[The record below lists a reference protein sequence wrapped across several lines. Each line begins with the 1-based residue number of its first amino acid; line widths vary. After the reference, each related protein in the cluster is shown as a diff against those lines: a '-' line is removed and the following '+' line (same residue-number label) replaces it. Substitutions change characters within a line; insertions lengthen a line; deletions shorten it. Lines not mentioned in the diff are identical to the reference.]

1 MASIEKR
8 QTSLTPA
15 EVETLASQYA
25 EGATVA
31 ELASTCGAHRET
43 VSRHLKR
50 AGVRMRRR
58 GLSSVQAEA
67 AKQLY
72 LNGLTLLEIESQLGA
87 AANTIRLRLR
97 GEGVTLRRR
106 PSASWCP
113 RRDAVGVYG
122 EHTPACEP
130 FAMVAQG
137 TASEPTPCS
146 E

>member
-15 EVETLASQYA
+15 EVETLASRYA

-43 VSRHLKR
+43 VSRHLQR

-87 AANTIRLRLR
+87 AAQHHQAPSA
-97 GEGVTLRRR
+97 RRR
-106 PSASWCP
+106 GDAAEAAKRIVVSA
-113 RRDAVGVYG
+113 
-122 EHTPACEP
+122 
-130 FAMVAQG
+130 
-137 TASEPTPCS
+137 
-146 E
+146 